1 MISFILFL
9 TCARLR
15 CLREGAG
22 LTRFLVSAL
31 YMSCR
36 ARLCWLWISR
46 IMRLAS
52 ALSSRRFCSWISR
65 IMLLPIAFCSL
76 RSRSLICCRCISCI
90 IRFPSFE
97 LIIVYSYFI
106 LGLVRVDRL
115 GSALECELNIKITL
129 TPPISI
135 LNDAVKKDYH
145 MDATSTKR

>member
-15 CLREGAG
+15 CRREGAG
-22 LTRFLVSAL
+22 LTRFLVAAL

-52 ALSSRRFCSWISR
+52 ALSSRRFCSCMSR
-65 IMLLPIAFCSL
+65 IILLPIAFCSL
-76 RSRSLICCRCISCI
+76 RSRSFICCRCISRI

-97 LIIVYSYFI
+97 LIIEYIHILYTVLSVWAATRSCPCGP
-106 LGLVRVDRL
+106 LGLRPELVMGSALHGCGRVSRL
-115 GSALECELNIKITL
+115 GSAPKYF
-129 TPPISI
+129 
-135 LNDAVKKDYH
+135 K
-145 MDATSTKR
+145 